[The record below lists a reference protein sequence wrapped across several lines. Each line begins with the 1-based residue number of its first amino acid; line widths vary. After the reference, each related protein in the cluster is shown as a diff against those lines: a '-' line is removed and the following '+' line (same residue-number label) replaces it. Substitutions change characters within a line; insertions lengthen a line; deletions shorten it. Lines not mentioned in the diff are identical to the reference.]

1 MQGEQ
6 PVSTDSLKIQ
16 IPVAPRDRGQNAASD
31 ICHLP
36 SSRRRPETVER
47 FRMTAA
53 PVIRKFKSVLSGG
66 TALAVSSSE
75 ILVT

>member
-1 MQGEQ
+1 MQSQQ
-6 PVSTDSLKIQ
+6 PVSTEALKVQ
-16 IPVAPRDRGQNAASD
+16 IAVAPKDRGQNAASD

-36 SSRRRPETVER
+36 SSRRRPETAER

-53 PVIRKFKSVLSGG
+53 PVIRKFKSVLPGG
-66 TALAVSSSE
+66 TALALSSSE